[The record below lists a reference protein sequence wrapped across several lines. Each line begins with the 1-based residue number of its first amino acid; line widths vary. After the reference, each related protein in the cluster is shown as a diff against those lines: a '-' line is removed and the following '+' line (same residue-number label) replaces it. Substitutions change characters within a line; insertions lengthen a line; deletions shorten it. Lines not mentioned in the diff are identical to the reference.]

1 MTCCVMVEHS
11 IIFSLVAEFSEWDQT
26 SSHITKVK
34 GDTLNL
40 FWQDESILARNVTYK
55 EMSYYVSL

>member
-11 IIFSLVAEFSEWDQT
+11 IIFSLVAEFSEWGQP

-40 FWQDESILARNVTYK
+40 SWQDESILARNVTYK